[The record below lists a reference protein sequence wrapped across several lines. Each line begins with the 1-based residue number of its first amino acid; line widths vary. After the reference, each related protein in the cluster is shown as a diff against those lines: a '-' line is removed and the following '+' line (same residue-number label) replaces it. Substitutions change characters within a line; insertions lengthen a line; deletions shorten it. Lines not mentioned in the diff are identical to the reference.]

1 MASSYGRKARR
12 CCDPALTPAGRCFGS
27 AVSAGL
33 DLSRSDAKPRIPL
46 LPIQAHGRSALTQ
59 HSTTSPRCV
68 DARLRLWT
76 HRSSTPAAASLG
88 PRLDGRAVEIR
99 HRRGEFSQ
107 TTPSV
112 RHAPSPNLSSSIRKT
127 KVTRQSHSKASGA
140 GPKLLRSFATSA
152 VDLVPRGTL
161 PATRS
166 PTASDRP
173 MSSPCE

>member
-68 DARLRLWT
+68 DARLLDPSLLYASGGLART
-76 HRSSTPAAASLG
+76 SLG
-88 PRLDGRAVEIR
+88 WTRSRNP
-99 HRRGEFSQ
+99 
-107 TTPSV
+107 
-112 RHAPSPNLSSSIRKT
+112 APSRGIFADNAQRAPRAQPQPKFLHQKHEGDAAVSFKG
-127 KVTRQSHSKASGA
+127 KWSGA
-140 GPKLLRSFATSA
+140 EAIEK
-152 VDLVPRGTL
+152 
-161 PATRS
+161 
-166 PTASDRP
+166 
-173 MSSPCE
+173 